1 MWRLVRLCVGLVF
14 AAACSSAVLPA
25 ATPSGATSVTRVA
38 QATSGTTPTT
48 VVFTRGKVEMGDDFY
63 APQEIA
69 VVVGATVT
77 WQITGGENNHDVV
90 SVDGLFRSNVPMS
103 RGVDMFMYTFASP
116 GEYRYLCSFHPAM
129 TGKIIV
135 K

>member
-1 MWRLVRLCVGLVF
+1 MLRLARLCGCVAVL
-14 AAACSSAVLPA
+14 AAACTAVVPTGTPPA
-25 ATPSGATSVTRVA
+25 ATRTTLATPR
-38 QATSGTTPTT
+38 TTPTT
-48 VVFTRGKVEMGDDFY
+48 VVFTRGRVEMGDDFY
-63 APQEIA
+63 APQELT

-90 SVDGLFRSNVPMS
+90 STDGLFHSNVPMS
-103 RGVDMFMYTFASP
+103 RGVDMFMYTFTKP
-116 GEYRYLCSFHPAM
+116 GEYDYLCSFHLTM

>member
-1 MWRLVRLCVGLVF
+1 MQRLARLCAWMLM
-14 AAACSSAVLPA
+14 AAACSSAVVPTS
-25 ATPSGATSVTRVA
+25 TPSARTTPVLS
-38 QATSGTTPTT
+38 STTPTT
-48 VVFTRGKVEMGDDFY
+48 VVFTRGRVEMGDDFY
-63 APQEIA
+63 APQELS

-90 SVDGLFRSNVPMS
+90 SVDGLFLSNVPMS
-103 RGVDMFMYTFASP
+103 RGVDMFMYTFTKP
-116 GEYRYLCSFHPAM
+116 GEYNYLCSFHPAM

>member
-1 MWRLVRLCVGLVF
+1 MRRLARLCAWLLL
-14 AAACSSAVLPA
+14 AAACGSAVVPTSTPSARNTPALSSA
-25 ATPSGATSVTRVA
+25 S
-38 QATSGTTPTT
+38 PTT
-48 VVFTRGKVEMGDDFY
+48 VVFTRGRVEIGDDFY
-63 APQEIA
+63 APQELN

-103 RGVDMFMYTFASP
+103 RGVDMFMYTFTKP
-116 GEYRYLCSFHPAM
+116 GEYDYLCSFHLTM

>member
-1 MWRLVRLCVGLVF
+1 MVLAV
-14 AAACSSAVLPA
+14 ACSSAVVPTS
-25 ATPSGATSVTRVA
+25 TPSARNTPALS
-38 QATSGTTPTT
+38 STTPTT
-48 VVFTRGKVEMGDDFY
+48 VVFTRGRVEIGDDFY
-63 APQEIA
+63 APQELN

-103 RGVDMFMYTFASP
+103 RGVDMFMYTFTKP
-116 GEYRYLCSFHPAM
+116 GEYAYLCSFHLAM